1 MVGKAVLLE
10 CLDDAKVDEVL
21 VINRSPLDMTH
32 PKLKE
37 MLLKDFTTLGEHN
50 EGLEKY
56 DACFFC
62 MGVSSVGMDEKTFTQ
77 LTHTIATSF
86 AAALYEKNSKMIFN
100 YVSGV
105 GTDSMEKGRVM
116 WARVKGRTE
125 NDLMNMGFKAA
136 YMFRPGM
143 IIPERGIKSRTNWYQ
158 AMYVIS
164 RPLFPL
170 LKKMKSV
177 VTTTMVG
184 KAMIATLDLPETGPI
199 LHPKEIRELGA

>member
-37 MLLKDFTTLGEHN
+37 MFLKDFTTLGEHN
-50 EGLEKY
+50 NGLEKY

-77 LTHTIATSF
+77 LTHAIATRF
-86 AAALYEKNSKMIFN
+86 AAALYEKNPNMIFN

-105 GTDSMEKGRVM
+105 GTDSTEKGRVM

-143 IIPERGIKSRTNWYQ
+143 IIPERGIKSRTSWYQ
-158 AMYVIS
+158 AIYVIT

-170 LKKMKSV
+170 FKKMKSV

-184 KAMIATLDLPETGPI
+184 KAMIATLDQPEFGPI